1 MARKNQRPIMN
12 SIKHARFA
20 KVSYTIKSKGNVKV
34 AEVGLKDNQG
44 IMHVLEVLARKHFCE
59 VVDVNLEAEPL
70 FITNTPSQGA
80 VE

>member
-12 SIKHARFA
+12 STKHARFA
-20 KVSYTIKSKGNVKV
+20 KVSYTIKSKGKTMI

-59 VVDVNLEAEPL
+59 VIDVNLEAEPL
-70 FITNTPSQGA
+70 IITNTPSKGDM
-80 VE
+80 E